1 MGCCSKTIQLTQPF
15 LSFIVFDRL
24 LHRYERG
31 CWMNPILPPR
41 SYFINQEIL
50 QATVSVSVSV
60 FHEAAMFRASA
71 LSLSKQVGY

>member
-1 MGCCSKTIQLTQPF
+1 
-15 LSFIVFDRL
+15 
-24 LHRYERG
+24 
-31 CWMNPILPPR
+31 MNPILPPR
-41 SYFINQEIL
+41 SYFITQEIL